1 MITLRPADQRGHAD
15 HGWLKS
21 HHTFSFAAYHDP
33 QHTGF
38 RNLRVMN
45 EDRVAPAHGFGT
57 HPHDN
62 MEILSYVLAGS
73 LEHEDSMGHRQTLTP
88 GEFQR
93 ISAGSGITHSER
105 NPSPDHFTHFYQ
117 IWLRPHT
124 RDIAPSYE
132 QKRFDP
138 TDTRNTLRLVASP
151 DAADRSLAIHA
162 DARIYLAQ
170 LDAAQTVTHT
180 LDPNRHAWLQVLRGS
195 VTLNHTPMHTADGAA
210 ITDETQLTITANDDA
225 ELMLFDLN

>member
-1 MITLRPADQRGHAD
+1 MITLRPADQRGYAD
-15 HGWLKS
+15 HRWLNS

-33 QHTGF
+33 RHTGF

-62 MEILSYVLAGS
+62 MEIVSYVLAGS

-93 ISAGSGITHSER
+93 ISAGSGITHSEL
-105 NPSPDHFTHFYQ
+105 NPSPDHPTHFYQ
-117 IWLRPHT
+117 VWLRPHT

-138 TDTRNTLRLVASP
+138 TDT
-151 DAADRSLAIHA
+151 
-162 DARIYLAQ
+162 
-170 LDAAQTVTHT
+170 HT
-180 LDPNRHAWLQVLRGS
+180 LPPNRHAWLQVLRGS
-195 VTLNHTPMHTADGAA
+195 VTLNDSPMHAADGATV
-210 ITDETQLTITANDDA
+210 TDETQLAITATRDA